1 MTEYLLICNLWEGA
15 GVGQFCELRVANWA
29 AILVSDIDGNPQTLG
44 LAAEEDAIPSAIRR
58 RMGRLERLAVRCAF
72 GVLDERPTGELIFCS
87 RYGNLE
93 TLASLLRGIA
103 DEQLMS
109 PMAFSGSVHNA
120 TPGLVGQIC
129 KERISHTA
137 LAAGSHTFAAGLI
150 EAYAQLA
157 SDECEDVTLIFADV
171 RLPEFYGEYEEEDTP
186 GLAMAIR
193 LERAENGDDLR
204 AIVVQP
210 GRKGVLE
217 ILDELRL
224 GPVQLGLE
232 EGACSI
238 S

>member
-1 MTEYLLICNLWEGA
+1 L
-15 GVGQFCELRVANWA
+15 GQFCELRVANWA
-29 AILVSDIDGNPQTLG
+29 AILVSDIDGNQESLG
-44 LAAEEDAIPSAIRR
+44 LAVDEDAIPSAVRR

-72 GVLDERPTGELIFCS
+72 GVLDARPTGQMIFCS
-87 RYGNLE
+87 RYGNVE

-120 TPGLVGQIC
+120 APGLIGQIR
-129 KERISHTA
+129 KERIGHTA

-157 SDECEDVTLIFADV
+157 LEECEDVTLIFADMA
-171 RLPEFYGEYEEEDTP
+171 LPEFYREYEEEDAP

-193 LERAENGDDLR
+193 LERAEEDSRQHPLT
-204 AIVVQP
+204 VQP
-210 GRKGVLE
+210 GRRGALEVLDR
-217 ILDELRL
+217 LKSGPVRL
-224 GPVQLGLE
+224 GLG
-232 EGACSI
+232 EGLAWSM